1 MSYPPVSPG
10 EPPASDQPPYAPQPP
25 YTDPLAAPPPP
36 AWSPPSSP
44 PSAYPPPE
52 PPTTIQPTPPPSYS
66 SAPPPPPPY
75 APGPPQPP
83 MPPQPPYPGAPGYPT
98 SAPPYGQPPTSYPSG
113 AGVAPPPKKSNK
125 TLFIVLGIVGALL
138 LLCCVGGAA
147 FFLVRANDVRQA
159 IDTGPVE
166 PGPYDPGNNDPGNND
181 PGQNGANFDM
191 AVGKTATITD
201 EDGSFTLT
209 LVSAKWHNENCDD
222 NSFFPP
228 PDGKILVLDV
238 TFEVKSGVA
247 SINPLFFDFR
257 DSGGRTADISF
268 FSGCDEPMLDSG
280 NNLRAGTKR
289 SGKLAFDVTGG
300 QNGTLEYQNSF
311 EPAASWKITA

>member
-25 YTDPLAAPPPP
+25 YSDPLAAPPPAYP
-36 AWSPPSSP
+36 PPQPPTTYSPPEP
-44 PSAYPPPE
+44 PTTYSPPE
-52 PPTTIQPTPPPSYS
+52 PPTTIQPTQPPSYS
-66 SAPPPPPPY
+66 PPPPPY
-75 APGPPQPP
+75 VPGPS
-83 MPPQPPYPGAPGYPT
+83 QPPYPPGYPS
-98 SAPPYGQPPTSYPSG
+98 SAPPYGQPPTSYPPG

-138 LLCCVGGAA
+138 LLCCVGGVG
-147 FFLVRANDVRQA
+147 FVVYRANEVRDT
-159 IDTGPVE
+159 IETGPGPGE
-166 PGPYDPGNNDPGNND
+166 PFNPGEPSQR
-181 PGQNGANFDM
+181 GQNGANFNL

-209 LVSAKWHNENCDD
+209 LTSAKWNTANCDS

-257 DSGGRTADISF
+257 DSAGRTADISF
-268 FSGCDEPMLDSG
+268 FSGCDEPNLDSG

-289 SGKLAFDVTGG
+289 SGKFAFDVIGG
-300 QNGTLEYQNSF
+300 QTGTLEYQNSF